1 MIRSHLRHQT
11 AARPARPRRPRGRS
25 GALAIALAALAA
37 AVAGVLLPATAA
49 GAHGFSSV
57 VYVDATAAPAGA
69 DGTVRTTLDLEYDLL
84 VVSAAEKQ
92 KDQSLFE
99 QGMDLFQTGEE
110 ATAMN
115 DHADTVV
122 AYVTDR
128 FTVSAGGEPCT
139 ASRVGDIA
147 VHERDSVPYA
157 TLVLDHS
164 CGEGGHTAGHELR
177 SGLFPDSEDYVKD
190 TKTIVTYDLDGK
202 DGSAALDA
210 AHPTF
215 STEQTGGERFGE
227 FFLLGAEHLLG
238 GIDHILFL
246 LALIVGSRRLRD
258 VVLAATTFTVAHS
271 ITFLLAAL
279 GFVTVPAAVVEPVIA
294 LSIAVVAAWYLWSVR
309 RRVTMTPAELALDL
323 RPTPT
328 GPLGLDRADWL
339 RLGVVFLFGLVHG
352 LGFASALGI
361 DEPWSWTL
369 LWSLL
374 IFNVGIEAVQ
384 LGIIAVVFPL
394 LVLLRKRA
402 PRVGLW
408 VGIAVAA
415 VVTAVA
421 LFWFVGRVLGL
432 EWG

>member
-1 MIRSHLRHQT
+1 MIRSRPPRQN
-11 AARPARPRRPRGRS
+11 PARPLRPRGRS
-25 GALAIALAALAA
+25 ASLAVAVAALAA
-37 AVAGVLLPATAA
+37 AVAGVLLPATDAS
-49 GAHGFSSV
+49 AHGFSSV
-57 VYVDATAAPAGA
+57 VYVDAKAAP
-69 DGTVRTTLDLEYDLL
+69 DGGVRTTLDLEYDLL
-84 VVSAAEKQ
+84 VASAAEKE
-92 KDQSLFE
+92 KDQGLFD

-128 FTVSAGGEPCT
+128 FTVSAAGEACT
-139 ASRVGDIA
+139 PSRAGDIT
-147 VHERDSVPYA
+147 VHERDAVPYA
-157 TLVLDHS
+157 TLVLDFA
-164 CGEGGHTAGHELR
+164 CADTGHATGHELR
-177 SGLFPDSEDYVKD
+177 SGLFPDSEDYVRD

-210 AHPTF
+210 AHPSF

-294 LSIAVVAAWYLWSVR
+294 LSIAVVAAWYLWTVR
-309 RRVTMTPAELALDL
+309 RRVTMSPAELAIDV
-323 RPTPT
+323 RPTSS

-339 RLGVVFLFGLVHG
+339 RLAVVFLFGLVHG

-384 LGIIAVVFPL
+384 LGIIAVIFPL

>member
-1 MIRSHLRHQT
+1 M
-11 AARPARPRRPRGRS
+11 
-25 GALAIALAALAA
+25 LAALAGA
-37 AVAGVLLPATAA
+37 ATLAGVLLPASAA

-57 VYVDATAAPAGA
+57 VYVDASAASG
-69 DGTVRTTLDLEYDLL
+69 GVRTTLDLEYDLL
-84 VVSAAEKQ
+84 VVSAAENE
-92 KDQSLFE
+92 KDQGLFD
-99 QGMDLFQTGEE
+99 QGMDLLQTGEE

-122 AYVTDR
+122 AYVTER
-128 FTVSAGGEPCT
+128 FGVRAGGRDCSPR
-139 ASRVGDIA
+139 RVGDIA
-147 VHERDSVPYA
+147 VHERDGVPYA
-157 TLVLDHS
+157 TLVLDHA
-164 CGEGGHTAGHELR
+164 CAAAGQAGHELH
-177 SGLFPDSEDYVKD
+177 SALFPDAEEYVKD
-190 TKTIVTYDLDGK
+190 TKTIVTYALDGRE
-202 DGSAALDA
+202 GSAALDA
-210 AHPTF
+210 AHPVF
-215 STEQTGGERFGE
+215 STGQSAGERFGE
-227 FFLLGAEHLLG
+227 FFLLGAEHLLT

-279 GFVTVPAAVVEPVIA
+279 GLVTVPAAVVEPIIA

-309 RRVTMTPAELALDL
+309 RRITMSPAELALAV
-323 RPTPT
+323 PPASA
-328 GPLGLDRADWL
+328 GPLGLGRADWL
-339 RLGVVFLFGLVHG
+339 RLAVVFLFGLVHG

-374 IFNVGIEAVQ
+374 VFNVGIEAVQ
-384 LGIIAVVFPL
+384 LAIIAVVFPL
-394 LVLLRKRA
+394 LLLLRRRA

-408 VGIAVAA
+408 AGIVVAA